1 MNELWRKTKK
11 RRKKGVLLFKEG
23 VWGAMDGLTEREHL
37 SKDPKEVKEKT
48 MPVSG
53 GTLISALTTRSKA
66 LGSSKPGVF
75 EK

>member
-1 MNELWRKTKK
+1 
-11 RRKKGVLLFKEG
+11 
-23 VWGAMDGLTEREHL
+23 MDGLTEREHL